1 MLTGVAP
8 MYDVCSDKLAAKLI
22 KKGAVPFI
30 HGLWEQRSFAERQLV
45 SIIEDCL
52 EYEVDE
58 RLSIQELIERLRWAV
73 GENRRRDEM

>member
-8 MYDVCSDKLAAKLI
+8 MYDVCSDKQAAKLI

-30 HGLWEQRSFAERQLV
+30 HGLWEKRSFAERQLV